1 MPVPE
6 CATFRYAIR
15 FYRYFFMQEPDSK
28 PAPVTPASST
38 PLTIASQF
46 RGPPQSGNG
55 GYVSGAVADLLISN
69 WGLAPD
75 QAVEVTLRAPIPL
88 DKEMAAAL
96 DTAGSL
102 TVVDG
107 ETLIAEAKTTEFQLD
122 VPTAPNFVTAEAA
135 RESSASLQKGLN
147 SLIANGTG
155 FHPICFCCG
164 ADVAADK
171 GLHVYAAPVA
181 GYAGVAAAWQ
191 PAATFADH
199 QGYLPDAVI
208 WAALDCPGQF
218 AYLASGI
225 RTGML
230 GRMTAKILHPVQ
242 AQQKFV
248 VTGWCIEVERSK
260 HFAGTALFDEAG
272 TLCALSKQVWIGRMD

>member
-1 MPVPE
+1 ME
-6 CATFRYAIR
+6 G
-15 FYRYFFMQEPDSK
+15 PDSK
-28 PAPVTPASST
+28 PVPVTSATPAS
-38 PLTIASQF
+38 LTIASQF

-55 GYVSGAVADLLISN
+55 GYVSGAVADLLISA
-69 WGLAPD
+69 GELAPD

-88 DKEMAAAL
+88 DKSMTAAL
-96 DTAGSL
+96 DATGGL

-107 ETLIAEAKTTEFQLD
+107 ETLIAQAKTTQLQID
-122 VPTAPNFVTAEAA
+122 VPEPPDFVTAEAA
-135 RESSASLQKGLN
+135 RADSASLQQGLN

-164 ADVAADK
+164 ADVATDE

-191 PAATFADH
+191 PGEAFADR
-199 QGYLPDAVI
+199 QGNLPVAVI

-230 GRMTAKILHPVQ
+230 GRMTAKILQPVP

>member
-1 MPVPE
+1 ME
-6 CATFRYAIR
+6 
-15 FYRYFFMQEPDSK
+15 EPDSK
-28 PAPVTPASST
+28 LASATPAADTS
-38 PLTIASQF
+38 LTIASQF

-55 GYVSGAVADLLISN
+55 GYVSGAVADLLISSRA
-69 WGLAPD
+69 LAPD

-88 DKEMAAAL
+88 DKPMTAAL
-96 DTAGSL
+96 DATGGL

-107 ETLIAEAKTTEFQLD
+107 ETLIAEAKTTELQID
-122 VPTAPNFVTAEAA
+122 VPTAPDFVTAEAA
-135 RESSASLQKGLN
+135 RAGSASLQQGLN

-164 ADVAADK
+164 ADVAADE

-181 GYAGVAAAWQ
+181 GYTGVAAAWQ
-191 PAATFADH
+191 PAKTFADN
-199 QGYLPDAVI
+199 QGNLPTAVI

-230 GRMTAKILHPVQ
+230 GRMTAEILRPVP

-272 TLCALSKQVWIGRMD
+272 ILCALSKQVWIGRMD